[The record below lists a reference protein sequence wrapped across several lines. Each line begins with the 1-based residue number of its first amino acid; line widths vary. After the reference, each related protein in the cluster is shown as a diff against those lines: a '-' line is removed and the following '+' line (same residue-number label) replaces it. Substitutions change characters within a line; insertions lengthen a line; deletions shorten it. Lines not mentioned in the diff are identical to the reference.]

1 MRDFARHTPYAIAV
15 LVIAGLCNYSMH
27 AGLPDKNGKQKFD
40 IKTLLEL
47 DEQPTPPKPAV
58 NTPDELST
66 IETLPANPLE
76 SFRPTDSRQQ
86 PDELAKLK
94 TKVDKLERSIL
105 IVANLAGITKEN
117 PKGNFP
123 QSPSTKYK
131 SGSGSTGGG
140 GSTGSTIA
148 TSVYY
153 TTTPTFSTPV
163 YSAPYSYQQPTNY
176 SNCPN
181 GVCTVPATPTARP
194 RVFRR

>member
-27 AGLPDKNGKQKFD
+27 AGLPDKNGKQQFD
-40 IKTLLEL
+40 IQTLLEI

-58 NTPDELST
+58 NTPAELPV

-76 SFRPTDSRQQ
+76 SFRPTESPQQ
-86 PDELAKLK
+86 PDELA
-94 TKVDKLERSIL
+94 DKLERSIL

-123 QSPSTKYK
+123 QLQSAKYK

-140 GSTGSTIA
+140 GSTGSTISA
-148 TSVYY
+148 SGSGGSTGNVTSSVYY
-153 TTTPTFSTPV
+153 TTTPT
-163 YSAPYSYQQPTNY
+163 YSYQQPTNY